1 MTVTQLTP
9 AQIDY
14 LNQFLEF
21 DGNDSVTVI
30 NLYQNF
36 DLTHPELNQL
46 NEHDLQ
52 AMWSN
57 FLKKLGAK
65 STNAYPRFIEFNA
78 HPHVQFLSLAHN
90 SNENEVL
97 SNHDKFFNTPQSAK
111 IPFDKQTVFKKL
123 DHTNYTGVY
132 FDPNLANAMIKTTES
147 YRSNTVPNMN
157 LFISKID
164 DPDPTF
170 TIVVYAFD
178 PETNQPVDNFKMTF
192 TGHFKDLVS
201 GQLVHDFIQF
211 VQKLNMAH
219 PNKAYHYLAKTKW
232 TNENGGF
239 QSTVPLTK
247 VINLLTGI
255 PTDKNDF
262 IANPN
267 IDHNYLLKD
276 PSGKVIYTF
285 NAERLQRIIRVNRE
299 LFTSIQYRQ
308 FYQFINRFL
317 LKPALTIDPCDPNL
331 LISQDYTMNVDQ
343 IIDFLRN
350 HLRPGYK
357 ITEFKLKS
365 AQPKKPFFDALIKQ
379 TRLSQAD
386 QALLTKWVLDPDDP
400 CATNRTVI
408 SPDKNTPV
416 QSLYIDDPSLVKELS
431 AMTILAN
438 YQRTI
443 ENTDLD
449 CSLAQGI
456 AKMIYAQ
463 QDRFN
468 PNFTNQK
475 QIAKTQADFQ
485 AQLARFNTG
494 MREFLTHLKID
505 ISQINHRQTSISL
518 KSIIDYIA
526 AVNHH
531 QPITAEML
539 GLIAAV
545 SSDQDPLNNDDDI
558 NPASSADDL
567 QNQKII
573 VNEATNANLF
583 NKLTRVS
590 DYQKLAPIKQLAPA
604 VKKRIVNVY
613 QIASARDLSAYPKIK
628 TLCHGTG
635 NYSLLSILK
644 SGLLTSAELRRA
656 NSRHWSYTGSG
667 LGVGIYFARLD
678 QAEKAA
684 NYTDC
689 GSMNHYLFIADVG
702 YHSAYDVDYY
712 DSKATDKTDD
722 DLIWAHR
729 TGSFDRD
736 ELVAKSGHQIKLRY
750 LVELQND

>member
-9 AQIDY
+9 SQIDY

-21 DGNDSVTVI
+21 DGNDPVTVI
-30 NLYQNF
+30 NLYQNL
-36 DLTHPELNQL
+36 DANHPELNQL
-46 NEHDLQ
+46 NKADLQ

-65 STNAYPRFIEFNA
+65 STNAYPQFTEFNA
-78 HPHVQFLSLAHN
+78 RPHVQFLSLKHN
-90 SNENEVL
+90 YNENESL
-97 SNHDKFFNTPQSAK
+97 SNGDAFFNTPQSAQ
-111 IPFDKQTVFKKL
+111 IPFNKQTIFKNL

-132 FDPNLANAMIKTTES
+132 FDPNLSNAMVKTTES
-147 YRSNTVPNMN
+147 YGINSMPDLK

-164 DPDPTF
+164 DPNPTF
-170 TIVVYAFD
+170 TIVVYAFN
-178 PETNQPVDNFKMTF
+178 PKTNQPVDNFKMTF
-192 TGHFKDLVS
+192 TGHFKDLAS

-211 VQKLNMAH
+211 VQKLNTAH
-219 PNKAYHYLAKTKW
+219 PNKTYHYLAKIKW
-232 TNENGGF
+232 TSENGGF
-239 QSTVPLTK
+239 QSTVPITK

-255 PTDKNDF
+255 PTNRNDF
-262 IANPN
+262 MSNPD
-267 IDHNYLLKD
+267 IDHTYLLKD
-276 PSGKVIYTF
+276 PTGKVIYTF
-285 NAERLQRIIRVNRE
+285 NADRLQRIIRVNRE
-299 LFTSIQYRQ
+299 LFTNIQYRQ

-317 LKPALTIDPCDPNL
+317 LRPAFTLDICDPDL
-331 LISQDYTMNVDQ
+331 QISQSYVMNVNEA
-343 IIDFLRN
+343 IDFLRN
-350 HLRPGYK
+350 SLRPGYEL
-357 ITEFKLKS
+357 TEFKLKS
-365 AQPKKPFFDALIKQ
+365 DQPKIFFDALIKQ
-379 TRLSQAD
+379 TQLSQAD
-386 QALLTKWVLDPDDP
+386 QALLTKWVLNPNDT
-400 CATNRTVI
+400 CTVSRTI
-408 SPDKNTPV
+408 ILPSKNTPV
-416 QSLYIDDPSLVKELS
+416 QSLYIDDLTLVKELS
-431 AMTILAN
+431 ALTILAN
-438 YQRTI
+438 CHRTI

-449 CSLAQGI
+449 RSLAQGI

-463 QDRFN
+463 QDQFN
-468 PNFTNQK
+468 PNFTDQ
-475 QIAKTQADFQ
+475 QQVAQTQADFQ
-485 AQLARFNTG
+485 AQLARFNDG
-494 MREFLTHLKID
+494 MRKFLTHLKID
-505 ISQINHRQTSISL
+505 VSQVSHQQTSISL

-545 SSDQDPLNNDDDI
+545 SGDQNSSNDDDI
-558 NPASSADDL
+558 DIASSADDL

-590 DYQKLAPIKQLAPA
+590 EYQKLAPIKQLAPA

-613 QIASARDLSAYPKIK
+613 QIASTRDLSAYPQVK

-712 DSKATDKTDD
+712 DSEATDKTND

-736 ELVAKSGHQIKLRY
+736 ELVAKSGHQVKLRY
-750 LVELQND
+750 LIELQND